1 MNKQGMLRV
10 KGYELGGGGGGCV
23 TKFKSHKQNM
33 DEFQNNFFC
42 RNFNLEKLE
51 KLSNCY
57 NLETEKG
64 GKY

>member
-1 MNKQGMLRV
+1 MNF
-10 KGYELGGGGGGCV
+10 GGGGGCV
-23 TKFKSHKQNM
+23 TKFLSLKQNM